1 MYLIENTDVLRYQ
14 EALDM
19 TRHHYPYMLDQVVEQ
34 IGIVEFKIQKW
45 WASKIDLINK
55 SVNIFN
61 SGFGMYSVPLANEK
75 GASWI
80 RTYDK
85 CPIMTYIITAAN
97 EVIGKADIIHKRV
110 DFIFNPE
117 HIKDADVW
125 INTSCEHTY
134 PMGDIIPKGKLCVMS
149 GNNLRKPGHINRV
162 TSLQEL
168 NDQCKLSTII
178 KEDVMIFEHDNR
190 KYNQYFL
197 IGIK

>member
-1 MYLIENTDVLRYQ
+1 MYLIDETDILRYT

-19 TRHHYPYMLDQVVEQ
+19 TRHHYPYMLDDVVEQ
-34 IGIVEFKIQKW
+34 MGIVEFKIQKW
-45 WASKIDLINK
+45 WSSKIDLIGK
-55 SVNIFN
+55 SVNIFS

-97 EVIGKADIIHKRV
+97 EVIPNADIKHKRV

-117 HIKDADVW
+117 EIKNADVW

-134 PMGDIIPKGKLCVMS
+134 PMGDMLPKDKLCVMS
-149 GNNLRKPGHINRV
+149 GNNLNKPGHINQIE
-162 TSLQEL
+162 SLDQLKSQCNLKTIL
-168 NDQCKLSTII
+168 N
-178 KEDVMIFEHDNR
+178 EDVMIFERDNKR
-190 KYNQYFL
+190 YNQYFI
-197 IGIK
+197 IGVK

>member
-1 MYLIENTDVLRYQ
+1 MYLIENTDVQRYQ
-14 EALDM
+14 EVLDM

-34 IGIVEFKIQKW
+34 MGMTEFKIQKW

-97 EVIGKADIIHKRV
+97 EIITNADIIHKRV
-110 DFIFNPE
+110 DFIFNPQE
-117 HIKDADVW
+117 IKDADVW

-134 PMGDIIPKGKLCVMS
+134 PMSDIIPEGKLCVMS
-149 GNNLRKPGHINRV
+149 GNDLKKPGHINHI
-162 TSLQEL
+162 TSLDEL
-168 NDQCKLSTII
+168 KSQCNLKTILN
-178 KEDVMIFEHDNR
+178 EDIMIFERDNKR
-190 KYNQYFL
+190 YYQYFI
-197 IGIK
+197 IGVK